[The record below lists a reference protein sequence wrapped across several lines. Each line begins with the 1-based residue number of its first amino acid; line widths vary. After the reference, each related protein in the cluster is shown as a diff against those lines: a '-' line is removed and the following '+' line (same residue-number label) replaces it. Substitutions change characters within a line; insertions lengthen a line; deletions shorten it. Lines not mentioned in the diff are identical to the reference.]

1 MKYLKRINEDVENT
15 IDKEY
20 IDNCFIEFADQS
32 RYESKISEDGD
43 KVWISIEIPSKYA
56 IVSDDGSMPD
66 IFSKLKWKLNEYEEI
81 ENCLQKVKIK
91 QPFLFYSVEEEN
103 HSNQYEDDDDDGE
116 YADYARIN
124 INLMVGSRLN
134 NNTKYHHKI

>member
-1 MKYLKRINEDVENT
+1 LY
-15 IDKEY
+15 
-20 IDNCFIEFADQS
+20 
-32 RYESKISEDGD
+32 
-43 KVWISIEIPSKYA
+43 
-56 IVSDDGSMPD
+56 DGSIND

-103 HSNQYEDDDDDGE
+103 HSNQYEDGDGDGN

-124 INLMVGSRLN
+124 INLSKQKQYN
-134 NNTKYHHKI
+134 HKI